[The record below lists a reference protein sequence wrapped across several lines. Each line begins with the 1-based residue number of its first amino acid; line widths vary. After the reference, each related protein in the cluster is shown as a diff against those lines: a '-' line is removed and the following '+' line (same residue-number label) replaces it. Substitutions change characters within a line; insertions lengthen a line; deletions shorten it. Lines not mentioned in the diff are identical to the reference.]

1 VILWPEFFFLVA
13 WMKQFYENFILYL
26 AIYVFVNSHTII
38 FDKLN
43 IYDFRIKASR
53 FRRNHI
59 AIVWVK
65 QNHHIA
71 TSVWLQWQFNKL
83 KTKWWLWLKS
93 ITGLWNYFLI
103 IAKISK
109 GKLYMYLSDICC
121 GELGLWLVESAIIS
135 ALVR

>member
-1 VILWPEFFFLVA
+1 
-13 WMKQFYENFILYL
+13 MKQFYENFILYL

-71 TSVWLQWQFNKL
+71 ISVW
-83 KTKWWLWLKS
+83 
-93 ITGLWNYFLI
+93 
-103 IAKISK
+103 
-109 GKLYMYLSDICC
+109 
-121 GELGLWLVESAIIS
+121 
-135 ALVR
+135 